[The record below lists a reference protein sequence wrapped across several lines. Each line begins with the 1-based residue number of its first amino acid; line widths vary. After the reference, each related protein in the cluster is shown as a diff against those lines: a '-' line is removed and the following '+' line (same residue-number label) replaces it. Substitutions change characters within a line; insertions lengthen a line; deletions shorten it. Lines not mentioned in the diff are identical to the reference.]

1 MPHTIPLLE
10 DLLILLVASL
20 PITFLFNRFRLPT
33 ILGFMFT
40 GVVVGPSG
48 LRLIEDAH
56 AIEVL
61 AEIGVALLMFNVG
74 LEFSIPQLL
83 RMKRLVLLGGGL
95 QVGLTILLAASV
107 AYLLGRPVN
116 QAMFSGFLIALSSTA
131 IVLKTYL
138 DRDETHMPHTRAAS
152 GILLFQDLSVVFLI
166 VLVPLLG
173 QGADASLTHILGTIA
188 AALGT
193 VALLLV
199 ITKAVVPRLL
209 HSVVKLKSSEMFVV
223 STVLIVFGTSWLGAH
238 FGLSLA
244 LGAFIAGVVLSE
256 SEYSHQVLADI
267 LPFRDIFN
275 SIFFVSIGML
285 LSIGTFVSEFGSV
298 ILWTLAMM
306 AGKLAVAF
314 AVVKVLGYTTRVAL
328 MAALG
333 IAQIGEFSFV
343 LAKVGIGQNL
353 MPEADYQRFIAASVL
368 SIFATPFLIKL
379 APRAGFLVDSLT
391 LRQGDSPAT
400 ESESEKE
407 PDLHDHVVIG
417 GYGLNGRNLAQ
428 VLGELKVPYI
438 IIEHN
443 AHCVRQARAEGERIL
458 YGDVARR
465 KLLHHA
471 GIESA
476 SVLVLTISDRHAA
489 RRAVSLARSMNVEL
503 HIIARTRRINEIIEL
518 ERLGANEVVPEDLE
532 TGIEIFARVMKNFG
546 VEEDVIN
553 ERIAEIRR
561 QGYQRLF
568 SSSQF
573 NKS

>member
-40 GVVVGPSG
+40 GVLVGPSG
-48 LRLIEDAH
+48 LQLIEDAH
-56 AIEVL
+56 AIEIL

-74 LEFSIPQLL
+74 LEFSLPQLL

-95 QVGLTILLAASV
+95 QVALTILLAAAV
-107 AYLLGRPVN
+107 AFLSGRSGN
-116 QAMFSGFLIALSSTA
+116 QAIFFGFLIALSSTA
-131 IVLKTYL
+131 IVQKTYL
-138 DRDETHMPHTRAAS
+138 DRDETHMPHARAAT
-152 GILLFQDLSVVFLI
+152 GILLFQDLSAVFLI

-173 QGADASLTHILGTIA
+173 QGADASMTHIFGTIG

-193 VALLLV
+193 VALLLF
-199 ITKAVVPRLL
+199 ITKAVIPRLL
-209 HSVVKLKSSEMFVV
+209 HRVVRMKSPETFVV

-267 LPFRDIFN
+267 LPFRDVFN
-275 SIFFVSIGML
+275 SIFFISIGML
-285 LSIGTFVSEFGSV
+285 LSVATFVSEFGAV
-298 ILWTLAMM
+298 LVWTLLMIV
-306 AGKLAVAF
+306 GKFLIAF
-314 AVVKVLGYTTRVAL
+314 AVVKILGYATRVSV
-328 MAALG
+328 MTALG

-353 MPEADYQRFIAASVL
+353 MSEADYQRFIAASVL
-368 SIFATPFLIKL
+368 SIFATPFLIKA
-379 APRAGFLVDSLT
+379 APRVGFLAESLWAS
-391 LRQGDSPAT
+391 DKVSPGEREGGKA
-400 ESESEKE
+400 S
-407 PDLHDHVVIG
+407 DLHNHVVIA

-428 VLGELKVPYI
+428 VLGELEVPYT

-443 AHCVRQARAEGERIL
+443 AHCVRQARAGGEHIL
-458 YGDVARR
+458 YGDAARR
-465 KLLHHA
+465 KLLDLA
-471 GIESA
+471 GIETA
-476 SVLVLTISDRHAA
+476 RVFVLTISDSHAA
-489 RRAVSLARSMNVEL
+489 RRAVSLARSMNKEL
-503 HIIARTRRINEIIEL
+503 YIVARARRIAEITDL

-546 VEEDVIN
+546 MEEDLI
-553 ERIAEIRR
+553 EQRIAEIRM
-561 QGYQRLF
+561 QGYQKLY
-568 SSSQF
+568 SSTQF
-573 NKS
+573 NKR